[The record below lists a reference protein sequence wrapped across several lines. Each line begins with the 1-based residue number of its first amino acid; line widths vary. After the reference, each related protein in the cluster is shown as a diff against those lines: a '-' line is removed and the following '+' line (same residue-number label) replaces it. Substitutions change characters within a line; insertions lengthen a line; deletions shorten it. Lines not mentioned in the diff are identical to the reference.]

1 MADQELRR
9 LMKVA
14 GISSFR
20 SLGDRAKVSLGN
32 ISKLRR
38 GQADLI
44 SYRDLNNLGICLGIS
59 VEDLVSKFS
68 QIKPQP
74 ESQKIA
80 PIDIQ
85 ESGRSQFQAE
95 LQTQFQQEV
104 LAKLESLLLQL
115 PTAAHAITNNP
126 NFPARNLLPLLR
138 PLDHLLE
145 GWGIK
150 AIAPVGTEVNYNPRL
165 HQLMDSAD
173 LELVKEGDMVL
184 IRYTGYVKG
193 KQLLYR
199 ARVTPLK
206 II

>member
-1 MADQELRR
+1 MADHTQELRR

-14 GISSFR
+14 GIFSFR
-20 SLGDRAKVSLGN
+20 SLGDRSKVSLGN

-38 GQADLI
+38 DQADLI
-44 SYRDLNNLGICLGIS
+44 GYRDLNNLGICLGIS
-59 VEDLVSKFS
+59 VEALVSKFS

-85 ESGRSQFQAE
+85 ESGQA
-95 LQTQFQQEV
+95 QFQQEV

-115 PTAAHAITNNP
+115 PTAAHVITNNP

-145 GWGIK
+145 DWGIK
-150 AIAPVGTEVNYNPRL
+150 AIAPVGTEVNYDPRL
-165 HQLMDSAD
+165 HQLMDGAE
-173 LELVKEGDMVL
+173 LELVKEGDVVL
-184 IRYTGYVKG
+184 VRYTGYVRG
-193 KQLLYR
+193 EQLLYR
-199 ARVTPLK
+199 ARVSKPIQK
-206 II
+206 SI